1 MKTVSKLDEHGT
13 YVVLH
18 GLKELAEVL
27 HLLGIDLLLDL
38 TLGHDIDQ
46 MGDIVTE
53 TLADIIQGIVSV
65 LYYVVEKRSND
76 RVCSQFKFVGHDL
89 CHSNRMYDIGE
100 SGAASLLLMCFI
112 GEFKGILNPFHVVRG
127 KGGFE

>member
-1 MKTVSKLDEHGT
+1 MKTVSELDEHGT

-46 MGDIVTE
+46 MGNVVTK

-65 LYYVVEKRSND
+65 LYDIVEERSND
-76 RVCSQFKFVGHDL
+76 RVCS
-89 CHSNRMYDIGE
+89 
-100 SGAASLLLMCFI
+100 
-112 GEFKGILNPFHVVRG
+112 
-127 KGGFE
+127 